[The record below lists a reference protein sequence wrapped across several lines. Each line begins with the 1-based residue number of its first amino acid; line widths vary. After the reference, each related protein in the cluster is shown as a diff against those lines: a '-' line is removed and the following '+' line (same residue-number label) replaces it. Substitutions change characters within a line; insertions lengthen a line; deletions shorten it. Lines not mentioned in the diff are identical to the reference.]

1 MKWIMST
8 HGKDK
13 MVIFDGFEEPKGHAV
28 GEAQGFGWFGLN
40 IGQLE
45 FRRGFFPGKTCELL
59 FVRGTTSFY
68 NKKLQILPVGEGV
81 MWNVSMW

>member
-8 HGKDK
+8 HEKDQ

-28 GEAQGFGWFGLN
+28 GATRGVGWFGLN

-45 FRRGFFPGKTCELL
+45 FTGAFSLE
-59 FVRGTTSFY
+59 
-68 NKKLQILPVGEGV
+68 KLVNYCL
-81 MWNVSMW
+81 